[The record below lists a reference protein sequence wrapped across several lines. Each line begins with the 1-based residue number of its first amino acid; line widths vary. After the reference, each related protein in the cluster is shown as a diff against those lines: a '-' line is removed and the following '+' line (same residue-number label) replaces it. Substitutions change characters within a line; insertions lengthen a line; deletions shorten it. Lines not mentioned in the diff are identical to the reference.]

1 MIIDKDIVEESV
13 NLYGELL
20 QSVVCMEELAELT
33 QQLSKCVRGIQNMDE
48 LISEVADVHICLEMI
63 KEIYGIDENKLQC
76 EIYRKQERQRKRMI
90 EIKND
95 VKEVENA

>member
-33 QQLSKCVRGIQNMDE
+33 QQLSKCARACSN
-48 LISEVADVHICLEMI
+48 SCPSSW
-63 KEIYGIDENKLQC
+63 
-76 EIYRKQERQRKRMI
+76 
-90 EIKND
+90 
-95 VKEVENA
+95 